1 MWRICNPSLK
11 RLMYEKVL
19 RLYFYYFLS
28 NIIQVSLQ
36 EINILP
42 SFCSDHS
49 LNLFAYNKSF
59 QVALGRKF
67 HNSLVQDETYILKMK
82 ENMKHDNASL
92 NSNFKNNKHS
102 EWEL

>member
-1 MWRICNPSLK
+1 MQQIYKRTPTLKCSLNK
-11 RLMYEKVL
+11 STKQL
-19 RLYFYYFLS
+19 
-28 NIIQVSLQ
+28 SLQ

>member
-1 MWRICNPSLK
+1 MKRYLDYTFITFFQILYRYLCNK
-11 RLMYEKVL
+11 
-19 RLYFYYFLS
+19 
-28 NIIQVSLQ
+28 
-36 EINILP
+36 INILP

-59 QVALGRKF
+59 QVTLGRKF